1 VRGFS
6 AFARSLAIVT
16 VLATTSLCQ
25 IPTQNASTPQIQK
38 EFALG
43 RQISD
48 DLERRDGKLDDSGI
62 IAYVQRV
69 SNRVAGA
76 AGVKA
81 LEIRVTRSSLEYV
94 HLLPAGTLFISGS
107 LLERIQSEA
116 ELAGLIAHELAHGS
130 GFVTLPSNG
139 GSIPIVAGA
148 CVLASPVGGMFF
160 AGVLRDGEIR
170 ATATAVDTLQR
181 AGYDPTA
188 MLELLSKLSYEHPAW
203 SKAIVADDLLS
214 IRATVEPQAVPAGGY
229 ELTSSEFI
237 DQRARLAAAL
247 GHAKKPPRPTLEPSL
262 IH

>member
-1 VRGFS
+1 VPGFG

-16 VLATTSLCQ
+16 ILATTSLCQ
-25 IPTQNASTPQIQK
+25 IPAQNASTSQIQK
-38 EFALG
+38 EFVIG
-43 RQISD
+43 RQIAN
-48 DLERRDGKLDDSGI
+48 DLERRDGKLDDNGI

-69 SNRVAGA
+69 SNRVAA
-76 AGVKA
+76 ATGVKA
-81 LEIRVTRSSLEYV
+81 LEIRVTRSPLEYA
-94 HLLPAGTLFISGS
+94 HLLPTGTLYISGS
-107 LLERIQSEA
+107 LLERIASEA
-116 ELAGLIAHELAHGS
+116 ELAGLIAHQLAHGS
-130 GFVTLPSNG
+130 GLVTLPSNG
-139 GSIPIVAGA
+139 GSIPLVTGA

-214 IRATVEPQAVPAGGY
+214 IRATVEPQTVPAAGY
-229 ELTSSEFI
+229 EIDSSAFI
-237 DQRARLAAAL
+237 EQHKRLAAAL